1 MSLDFEILP
10 ILFCIFP
17 LRSPQFITSRMSI
30 HYFSPSISLL
40 FTNQKVTN
48 WIANCYFSLRNS
60 NECLAEQT
68 GSILKWPLQKSGYMK
83 RGGNAFSLKMEY
95 SIKTTGRIILP
106 AMQRTVVHANFHWK
120 LVQRY
125 DVFLKVARIL
135 EEKSFFSYV
144 ISKFFALF
152 FLYLSWYRTF
162 LFSKSYYNKRA
173 HICEPFILTYLW

>member
-1 MSLDFEILP
+1 MIYGELYEYEGFEKPWNIKKV
-10 ILFCIFP
+10 
-17 LRSPQFITSRMSI
+17 SRM
-30 HYFSPSISLL
+30 
-40 FTNQKVTN
+40 FTHGLKQSDRLIINNTKG
-48 WIANCYFSLRNS
+48 CSDRYYDDRS
-60 NECLAEQT
+60 QT

-173 HICEPFILTYLW
+173 HICEPFILTYL